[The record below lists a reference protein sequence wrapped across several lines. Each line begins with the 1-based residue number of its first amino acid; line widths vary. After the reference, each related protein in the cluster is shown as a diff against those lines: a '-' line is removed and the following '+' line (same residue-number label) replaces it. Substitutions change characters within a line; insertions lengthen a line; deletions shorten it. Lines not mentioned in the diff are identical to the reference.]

1 MTIECICNLFGCCCC
16 HRSSRRRRRCYCCC
30 CYSNVYSENG
40 FVSQQYI
47 VVDHFSS
54 RALLLGIRLLSF
66 VRHFGL
72 HTATPS
78 SRVQAHDTHTHTH
91 WALRSSGAVHFA
103 NLWWRISYRL
113 GKNKRREQQHWWISW
128 ISEIILYM
136 HIYGLAICVWLAMHT
151 AAFGVSSPSPIFV
164 MRS

>member
-78 SRVQAHDTHTHTH
+78 SRVQAHDTHTHT
-91 WALRSSGAVHFA
+91 LSTEKQRRSAFRQFMMKNQLSA
-103 NLWWRISYRL
+103 
-113 GKNKRREQQHWWISW
+113 GKKINGE
-128 ISEIILYM
+128 
-136 HIYGLAICVWLAMHT
+136 
-151 AAFGVSSPSPIFV
+151 SSSIDGF
-164 MRS
+164 RGFRK